1 MATIT
6 STQTGNWHDT
16 STWAGGSIP
25 AADDLVVIA
34 HGHRVTVSTNI
45 QSARTGD
52 VTIDGNLHFANG
64 GKMHLHGRMTVNN
77 TSNNNSTAGEFV
89 EGTSSSGSLL
99 SMVGGTEIKI
109 SGSNS
114 DQHGIQV
121 NSRAWCGV
129 QIDGSEPTLKTEL
142 NGNHAQRSF
151 ALTVDS
157 AANFAAKDIISIY
170 RREED
175 YRLKNDECFYVHDVD
190 TGNNKIYFRQF
201 VSPLATDTGYPKIQA
216 VSGNTITLNDSSV
229 FRVGYQIIFGTGNNR
244 NVRLITAINN
254 DTNVVTVGADLVTST
269 SDVDNDPSLIDEDVF
284 VTGTEK
290 YHLNDSHVRRTAN
303 AITNLVGAIDDLPVF
318 ATQAEAE
325 AWGASNSISG
335 FHTHTYNGRTVYM
348 AGTTHA
354 DIQASGYSG
363 GRGAGIR
370 NVKVNNA
377 ADFSVG
383 DKIYIEACGD
393 ASYQY
398 PSGTSTLVWRN
409 NLLYTIS
416 AINGLTLTVDRD
428 IMYDAEPPGLIAKM
442 TRDVVIKAC
451 QTDGSDVPLTDT
463 SVDHQNTA
471 RVFFNVRYWTSQTA
485 ASGAPTRRVKIK
497 YVEFDGLGFNTGDTT
512 NFRAGVVI
520 AGYNGKLDTKITGS
534 TADNTTIHNFNG
546 FSQTGENYIDGCSYT
561 AYNLVSNPR
570 RDGDSYPSI
579 QIRHPMGMVVRNM
592 LVVGA
597 GRGVWHWS
605 SQYDVKSHGHIVA
618 ACNYSCWSTEAAYGF
633 FNEFSYGYL
642 RMAEDYGMMAYNHR
656 HGTGTLIAHID
667 SQYMN
672 SYPYYFAYGSD
683 SIIRNF
689 LANKYRYIYCVDGQN
704 ANQVFLNSRIMPNVW
719 DASAFIYNPAITY
732 IPYYDRDQ
740 IRHYSST
747 YVQFHV
753 GSTASGGRCSFLE
766 HGFREDESVM
776 LFSNLTRLVRHG
788 SNNVVD
794 WIVAP
799 SGRPAAEARIF
810 VPANTTV
817 KLRSVIKINER
828 DYDDQANTVAST
840 ACPFLVAR
848 SKHLSSLAGRHSTG
862 VVTDNSIRTAN
873 TTFTLHE
880 SASQAGLL
888 NSTQAKDSLYNSFIE
903 RVQHTTAAQ
912 GAWETKEITVAAQY
926 RGYELIYGYNVSE
939 HDITQL
945 GFKAL
950 PIQIIFENGVVDEG
964 VFRTGMPSKKG
975 SRSSFDSNKKRI
987 SGRI

>member
-45 QSARTGD
+45 QSTRTGD

-77 TSNNNSTAGEFV
+77 TSNNNNTAGEFV

-99 SMVGGTEIKI
+99 SMVAGSEIKI
-109 SGSNS
+109 SGNNS
-114 DQHGIQV
+114 QQHGIQIH
-121 NSRAWCGV
+121 SRAWCGV
-129 QIDGSEPTLKTEL
+129 DIDGGEPTLKTEL

-157 AANFAAKDIISIY
+157 AANFAAKDLISVY
-170 RREED
+170 KREED

-190 TGNNKIYFRQF
+190 TGNNKIYFRHF

-229 FRVGYQIIFGTGNNR
+229 FRVNYQIIFGTGNNR

-269 SDVDNDPSLIDEDVF
+269 SDVDNDPSLIGEDVF

-290 YHLNDSHVRRTAN
+290 YHLNDSHVRRLSST
-303 AITNLVGAIDDLPVF
+303 ITNLVGAIDDLPVF

-335 FHTHTYNGRTVYM
+335 SHTHTYNNRTVYM

-370 NVKVNNA
+370 DVKVANA

-398 PSGTSTLVWRN
+398 VSGSSTNAWRHNLV
-409 NLLYTIS
+409 YTIS

-428 IMYDAEPPGLIAKM
+428 IMYDAEPPGLITKM
-442 TRDVVIKAC
+442 SRGVVIKAC
-451 QTDGSDVPLTDT
+451 DT
-463 SVDHQNTA
+463 SGNDIAIGDQDTA
-471 RVFFNVRYWTSQTA
+471 RVFFNVRYWTS
-485 ASGAPTRRVKIK
+485 SGWNQAPTRRVKIK
-497 YVEFDGLGFNTGDTT
+497 YVEFSGLGYNTGDST
-512 NFRAGVVI
+512 NFRAGVTI
-520 AGYNGKLDTKITGS
+520 AGYNGRFDTKVTGS
-534 TADNTTIHNFNG
+534 AADNTTIHNTNTV
-546 FSQTGENYIDGCSYT
+546 SQTGENYLDGCSFT
-561 AYNLVSNPR
+561 SYNLYSNST
-570 RDGDSYPSI
+570 RDGDSYGGI
-579 QIRHPMGMVVRNM
+579 CIRHPYGMVNRNHV
-592 LVVGA
+592 VVGA
-597 GRGVWHWS
+597 GRGMWHWS
-605 SQYDVKSHGHIVA
+605 TQYNIKSHGHIVA
-618 ACNYSCWSTEAAYGF
+618 VCNYVCLEIGSAY
-633 FNEFSYGYL
+633 NDATEFSYMYL
-642 RMAEDYGMMAYNHR
+642 RMAEDYGNLIYNQR
-656 HGTGTLIAHID
+656 HGTSNLIAHID
-667 SQYMN
+667 VQYQN
-672 SYPYYFAYGSD
+672 SYAFYSAYAAETIVRNYF
-683 SIIRNF
+683 
-689 LANKYRYIYCVDGQN
+689 ANKYRYLYPGVDGTD
-704 ANQVFLNSRIMPNVW
+704 ANWVWLNSRVMPNAW
-719 DASAFIYNPAITY
+719 DASAYIYNPEITY
-732 IPYYDRDQ
+732 IPYYDRDH
-740 IRHYSST
+740 IRHYGT
-747 YVQFHV
+747 IAHDIRR
-753 GSTASGGRCSFLE
+753 GSPASKGRISIIE

-776 LFSNLTRLVRHG
+776 FFSNLTRLVRHG

-794 WIVAP
+794 WIVSP
-799 SGRPAAEARIF
+799 NNRPTADARVF
-810 VPANTTV
+810 VPANTVV
-817 KLRSVIKINER
+817 KLRSVIKINQR
-828 DYDDQANTVAST
+828 DYDDQTNTVSSS
-840 ACPFLVAR
+840 ACPFLNAR
-848 SKHLSSLAGRHSTG
+848 AKHFSGLSGRHSAG
-862 VVTDNSIRTAN
+862 VVTDSTLRTFDVN
-873 TTFTLHE
+873 FTLHE
-880 SASQAGLL
+880 ATSQAGLL
-888 NSTQAKDSLYNSFIE
+888 NSTQARDSLYNGFIE
-903 RVQHTTAAQ
+903 YVQHTPAAQ
-912 GAWETKEITVAAQY
+912 GAWETKELTVAAQY
-926 RGYELIYGYNVSE
+926 RGYELIYGYNISN

-950 PIQIIFENGVVDEG
+950 PIQIIFEGGSVDNEVFKTGV
-964 VFRTGMPSKKG
+964 PSKKG